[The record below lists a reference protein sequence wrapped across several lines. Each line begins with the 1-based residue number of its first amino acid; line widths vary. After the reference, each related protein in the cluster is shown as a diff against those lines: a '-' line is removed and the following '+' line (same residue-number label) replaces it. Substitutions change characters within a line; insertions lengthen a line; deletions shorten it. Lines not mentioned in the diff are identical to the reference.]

1 MWKRSSIRMLSTKSG
16 KSNLLVLFDLPSIFF
31 LMSREN
37 HLQVSMLVIDKK
49 THSKRKKK
57 YTKISSS
64 DPNVVLLYSEKM
76 NPFNEAEILEAKNN
90 LRNISESNTPANEP
104 AAAVPENVDKV
115 DAANDVN
122 NLKNISASIDVKD
135 KETIQ
140 ENVEDNVEN
149 TEDFDFPDNNSLLNE
164 TVEAVMENRKEE
176 AILSALENDNNSL
189 LNETVEAV
197 MEKRKEEAIRSA
209 VENDNQEEDEVDS
222 VEVVADEAEEE
233 ILDEELMECSDTDTS
248 FKTASSTA
256 SIGSNEKVLYFIFI
270 YLLTSY
276 DKDKLLLS
284 WFDQSRLIVD
294 TETTT

>member
-16 KSNLLVLFDLPSIFF
+16 KSNLLVFFDLPSIFF

-122 NLKNISASIDVKD
+122 NLKNISASIDVKN
-135 KETIQ
+135 KETVR

-164 TVEAVMENRKEE
+164 TVEAVME
-176 AILSALENDNNSL
+176 
-189 LNETVEAV
+189 
-197 MEKRKEEAIRSA
+197 KRKEEAIHSA

-270 YLLTSY
+270 YLLTSF
-276 DKDKLLLS
+276 LV
-284 WFDQSRLIVD
+284 F
-294 TETTT
+294 

>member
-197 MEKRKEEAIRSA
+197 MEKRKEVAIRSA

-284 WFDQSRLIVD
+284 W
-294 TETTT
+294 